1 MVRMVVDSILPHA
14 ECGPNDHRKDAPP
27 FTLRFIIMFNSFQAK
42 AIQRQ
47 LEAERQEE
55 EARNVCPLPLPSD
68 LSKEERELTLKAIQE
83 LTREASAFIKGR
95 NAKKKMSSGY
105 ELGANLNQGKFL

>member
-1 MVRMVVDSILPHA
+1 MYKV
-14 ECGPNDHRKDAPP
+14 
-27 FTLRFIIMFNSFQAK
+27 FNPCKAK

-68 LSKEERELTLKAIQE
+68 LSKEDRELTLKAIQE

-105 ELGANLNQGKFL
+105 ELGANLNQGKFLSS